1 MLVEVNVTK
10 SIPQKITVVDPYGKT
25 FLQDVVLEW
34 KPQYCDK
41 CQKIGHVCQV
51 ETGLNEEIMKKRRP
65 GKKVT
70 QTWKYKGP
78 ISQKSELEKKEE
90 HRKEEHSQEMR
101 MRAQEEEQISEIVKH
116 QRIMQCR
123 DIRWSTKVLLMKW
136 LFWNMRGINKR
147 YKQKEI
153 KMLIQNKVC
162 LASLVETRV
171 KNNKLSSV
179 LRGIAPGWQV
189 LHNYE
194 DSANGRIWVI
204 WNDNWYEVKKI
215 SSSAQMLHC
224 QVNERSKGYQIML
237 TVVYGL
243 NTAEQRKSLWKDLE
257 TLAQGITQSWLI
269 VGDFNAVMYAK
280 DRIVGVPVTS
290 NEIKDFGDCVRD
302 MGLMSCNGMHGK
314 CSFKFFNVWTE
325 YERFMEI
332 VETAWKR
339 HYDYDAMK
347 KVWCKLKDLQHR
359 LQQLNRKEFK
369 YIGKK
374 IEQARIDV
382 ANVQNQLNEQATDGL
397 IMKEKELL
405 INLEKWSLIE
415 ENALRQKSRIKWI
428 QLGDANNKYFS
439 AVIKERTQ
447 KKQVRSTMTLSG
459 QMIYDPQEIQ
469 EEFVIFYK
477 SLMGT
482 SAGKLPAVNVKV
494 MKRGP
499 ALTQQQRIQLCRE
512 VTEQEIFEG
521 LKSIG
526 DDKAPGIDGYNDYFF
541 KHIWKIVKR
550 DVIEGVENFFKTGK
564 LHKEFNCTLVTL
576 IPKVQNPKTVKKSI
590 DQ

>member
-1 MLVEVNVTK
+1 M
-10 SIPQKITVVDPYGKT
+10 
-25 FLQDVVLEW
+25 
-34 KPQYCDK
+34 
-41 CQKIGHVCQV
+41 
-51 ETGLNEEIMKKRRP
+51 
-65 GKKVT
+65 
-70 QTWKYKGP
+70 
-78 ISQKSELEKKEE
+78 
-90 HRKEEHSQEMR
+90 
-101 MRAQEEEQISEIVKH
+101 
-116 QRIMQCR
+116 
-123 DIRWSTKVLLMKW
+123 
-136 LFWNMRGINKR
+136 NKR

-162 LASLVETRV
+162 LAGLVETRV

-204 WNDNWYEVKKI
+204 WDDNWYEVKKI

-280 DRIVGVPVTS
+280 DRIAGVPVTS

-302 MGLMSCNGMHGK
+302 MGVNELQWNGNYYTWNNKQCGESKIDRAFGNDEWMDNWGHVVVEYGNPNISDHSTMMLTLEKTQQHGK

-325 YERFMEI
+325 HERFMEI

-339 HYDYDAMK
+339 QYGYDAMK

-359 LQQLNRKEFK
+359 LQQLNMKEFK

-382 ANVQNQLNEQATDGL
+382 ANVQNQLNEQATDEL
-397 IMKEKELL
+397 IMKEK
-405 INLEKWSLIE
+405 
-415 ENALRQKSRIKWI
+415 
-428 QLGDANNKYFS
+428 D
-439 AVIKERTQ
+439 
-447 KKQVRSTMTLSG
+447 RSIL
-459 QMIYDPQEIQ
+459 
-469 EEFVIFYK
+469 K
-477 SLMGT
+477 
-482 SAGKLPAVNVKV
+482 N
-494 MKRGP
+494 GP
-499 ALTQQQRIQLCRE
+499 
-512 VTEQEIFEG
+512 
-521 LKSIG
+521 
-526 DDKAPGIDGYNDYFF
+526 
-541 KHIWKIVKR
+541 
-550 DVIEGVENFFKTGK
+550 
-564 LHKEFNCTLVTL
+564 
-576 IPKVQNPKTVKKSI
+576 
-590 DQ
+590 